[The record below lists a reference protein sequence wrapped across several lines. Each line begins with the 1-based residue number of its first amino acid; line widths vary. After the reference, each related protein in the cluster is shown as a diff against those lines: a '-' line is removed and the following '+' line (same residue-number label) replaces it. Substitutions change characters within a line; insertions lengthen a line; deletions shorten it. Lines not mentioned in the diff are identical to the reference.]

1 MYPWQTLA
9 RLADEKVVAIIR
21 ASSAVAARDTAHQI
35 LDTGLGVIEVS
46 LTTPGGLEVIADLRR
61 DYPDAI
67 VGAGTILDEAT
78 ARLAVLAGAQFLVS
92 PILVNE
98 VVATARRYGI
108 VALPGC
114 STPTEMILA
123 LQLGAGA
130 VKVFPASAWTPQ
142 DLRAVRQALPQL
154 PLVPTG
160 GITVSS
166 APAWIAAGAIAVGM
180 GSGLTSGDPG
190 EAKQR
195 VVGLRR
201 AFEAVR

>member
-1 MYPWQTLA
+1 VYSWQMLA
-9 RLADEKVVAIIR
+9 RLADERVVAIIR
-21 ASSAVAARDTAHQI
+21 ASSAVAARDAAHQV

-46 LTTPGGLEVIADLRR
+46 LTTPGGLEVITDLRR
-61 DYPDAI
+61 EYPDAI
-67 VGAGTILDEAT
+67 VGAGTVLDEAT
-78 ARLAVLAGAQFLVS
+78 ARLAILAGAQLLVS
-92 PILVNE
+92 PILVDE
-98 VVATARRYGI
+98 VLATARRYGI

-114 STPTEMILA
+114 SSPTEMIRA

-166 APAWIAAGAIAVGM
+166 ASAWIAAGAIAVGM
-180 GSGLTSGDPG
+180 GSGLTSGDPI
-190 EAKQR
+190 EAKRR
-195 VVGLRR
+195 VGVLR
-201 AFEAVR
+201 AALEAAR

>member
-9 RLADEKVVAIIR
+9 RLAEEQVVAIIR
-21 ASSAVAARDTAHQI
+21 APSAEAARVIAHQI
-35 LDTGLGVIEVS
+35 LDSGLGVIEVS

-67 VGAGTILDEAT
+67 VGAGTVLDEPT
-78 ARLAVLAGAQFLVS
+78 ARLAVLAGAQMLISPTLVD
-92 PILVNE
+92 E
-98 VVATARRYGI
+98 VVVTARRYGVI
-108 VALPGC
+108 ALPGC
-114 STPTEMILA
+114 SSPTEMMRA

-142 DLRAVRQALPQL
+142 DLHGVRQALPQL

-160 GITVSS
+160 GVTVNS

-180 GSGLTSGDPG
+180 GSGLTGADPV
-190 EAKQR
+190 EAKRR
-195 VVGLRR
+195 VGDLRL
-201 AFEAVR
+201 ALEAVR

>member
-9 RLADEKVVAIIR
+9 RLAEEQVVAIIR
-21 ASSAVAARDTAHQI
+21 APSAEAARATAHQI

-61 DYPDAI
+61 DYPDVI
-67 VGAGTILDEAT
+67 VGAGTVLDEPT
-78 ARLAVLAGAQFLVS
+78 ARLAVLAGAQLLIS
-92 PILVNE
+92 PILVDE
-98 VVATARRYGI
+98 VVLTARRYGVI
-108 VALPGC
+108 ALPGC
-114 STPTEMILA
+114 SSPTEMMRA

-142 DLRAVRQALPQL
+142 DLHGVRQALPQL

-160 GITVSS
+160 GVTVES

-180 GSGLTSGDPG
+180 GSGLTRGGPVEAQRRVGD
-190 EAKQR
+190 
-195 VVGLRR
+195 LR
-201 AFEAVR
+201 AALKAVR